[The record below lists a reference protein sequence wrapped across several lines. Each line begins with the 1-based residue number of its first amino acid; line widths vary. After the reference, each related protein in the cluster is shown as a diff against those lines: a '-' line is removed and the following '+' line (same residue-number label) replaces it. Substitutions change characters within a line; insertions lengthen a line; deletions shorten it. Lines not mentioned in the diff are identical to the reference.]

1 MIFKLLRSLKNKVQS
16 NRNHRSINIV
26 AEYENPV
33 FINGKCSF
41 TANTHI
47 GSNCHFN
54 GIEIGGHGEVF
65 IGDNFQ
71 SGEGC
76 LIITDNHN
84 YDSGNALPY
93 DDTFIVK
100 NVSIGKNVWIGSRV
114 IILGG
119 AIIGDGA
126 VIQAGSVVVGEIPS
140 LAVCGGHPATIIKYR
155 DAEHYYKLEEK
166 GKYC

>member
-1 MIFKLLRSLKNKVQS
+1 MLLKFLKSLKKRIQSNINYRSL
-16 NRNHRSINIV
+16 NIV
-26 AEYENPV
+26 AEYKKPI

-47 GSNCHFN
+47 GANCHFN
-54 GIEIGGHGEVF
+54 GMEIGGHGDVF
-65 IGDNFQ
+65 IGSNFH

-93 DDTFIVK
+93 DNTLIVK
-100 NVSIGKNVWIGSRV
+100 SVSIGKNVWIGSRV

-119 AIIGDGA
+119 AKIGDGV
-126 VIQAGSVVVGEIPS
+126 VIQAGSVVIGEIPS
-140 LAVCGGHPATIIKYR
+140 LAVCGGHPAKIIKYR
-155 DAEHYYKLEEK
+155 DAEHYNKLEEA
-166 GKYC
+166 GKYW